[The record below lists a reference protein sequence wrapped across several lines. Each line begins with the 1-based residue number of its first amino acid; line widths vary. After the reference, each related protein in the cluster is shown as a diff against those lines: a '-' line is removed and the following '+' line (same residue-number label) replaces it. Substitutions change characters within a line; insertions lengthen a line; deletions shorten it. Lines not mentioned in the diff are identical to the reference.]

1 MDRKEITVDIVLKE
15 FCFEHL
21 DLFAWR
27 EDDYKTYNINSE
39 FIQAFVKAGDNG
51 EIYTATCDGRILVIG
66 GIIKTSEKTGYC
78 FTMFSKYAGKYGTSA
93 ARTVRRMFERMRE
106 DMGLHR
112 LTTYNRIGAEDH
124 NRWCEWLGFE
134 KEGVVR
140 KFDDEGN
147 DYIQYGLVT

>member
-1 MDRKEITVDIVLKE
+1 MDIVLKE

-39 FIQAFVKAGDNG
+39 FIQSFIGTPEKG
-51 EIYTATCDGRILVIG
+51 EIWTLIIDGRIAVIG
-66 GIIKTSEKTGYC
+66 GIMPTSGKTGYC
-78 FTMFSKYAGKYGTSA
+78 FTMFSRYADRSA
-93 ARTVRRMFERMRE
+93 IAAAKFVRRMFERMVE

-112 LTTYNRIGAEDH
+112 VTTYNRVGAKAH
-124 NRWCEWLGFE
+124 SKWCEWLGFE
-134 KEGVVR
+134 WECKAR

-147 DYIQYGLVT
+147 DYDQYSYIRG